1 MNNLAII
8 PARSGSKRVKNKNII
23 IYKNRPLLY
32 WTIKAAKETGL
43 FSCIHVSTDCLKI
56 KKIAEKFGADV
67 SFLRSASL
75 SDDKTAVDKVTLDT
89 ILKFKKLKNKEF
101 ANVVQ
106 LMPNCPLRNS
116 SDIQKH
122 YNYFIKNKKKIQI
135 SCMQAL
141 GSNSW
146 WSFYYYKKKVIKL
159 YPDAFKKRSQD
170 LPKLFT
176 PSGAIWIANVNK
188 LLKKKSFYN
197 KETTYYPISWIGGFD
212 IDTLDDLELL
222 NKLNIK

>member
-1 MNNLAII
+1 
-8 PARSGSKRVKNKNII
+8 
-23 IYKNRPLLY
+23 
-32 WTIKAAKETGL
+32 
-43 FSCIHVSTDCLKI
+43 
-56 KKIAEKFGADV
+56 
-67 SFLRSASL
+67 
-75 SDDKTAVDKVTLDT
+75 
-89 ILKFKKLKNKEF
+89 
-101 ANVVQ
+101 
-106 LMPNCPLRNS
+106 
-116 SDIQKH
+116 
-122 YNYFIKNKKKIQI
+122 
-135 SCMQAL
+135 MQAL